1 MFSYLS
7 SRCKINNVDIAAAEI
22 KYIEVLIAYGTLEH
36 EKLFIYFT
44 IRYIMG
50 LFMSKKSLLTSLDEF
65 SEINFKIS
73 VTTYTYMYIVC
84 IYIYYIGS

>member
-36 EKLFIYFT
+36 EKLFIYF
-44 IRYIMG
+44 IIHYIMG
-50 LFMSKKSLLTSLDEF
+50 LFMSE
-65 SEINFKIS
+65 KI
-73 VTTYTYMYIVC
+73 TTNI
-84 IYIYYIGS
+84 IR